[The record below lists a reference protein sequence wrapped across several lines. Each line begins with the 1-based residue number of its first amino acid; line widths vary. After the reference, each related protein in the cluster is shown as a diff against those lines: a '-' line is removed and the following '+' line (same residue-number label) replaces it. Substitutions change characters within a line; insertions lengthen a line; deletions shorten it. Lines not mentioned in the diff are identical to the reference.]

1 MCIIDVNPI
10 SLGIRLHDGKVSTLI
25 KKNSPVPTR
34 ETKRFTNQEENQ
46 QEISVCIMQGDSPHG
61 GQIREEHCK
70 TIADFNIGPFNGMK
84 AREAMIEIT
93 FTVDQNGVLNV
104 SVVDKK
110 GKMGPKEVKIAD
122 ALQFSDEEMNAMRAN
137 LNATN

>member
-34 ETKRFTNQEENQ
+34 ETKRYTNQEDNQ
-46 QEISVCIMQGDSPHG
+46 AEIAVCIMQGDSPHG

-70 TIADFNIGPFNGMK
+70 PIAEFNIGPFHGMK
-84 AREAMIEIT
+84 AKQAMVEIT
-93 FTVDQNGVLNV
+93 FTVDQNGVLQV

-110 GKMGPKEVKIAD
+110 GQMGPKEVTIAD
-122 ALQFSDEEMNAMRAN
+122 ALQFTEAEMAAMQAN
-137 LNATN
+137 LRNTQ